1 MSRIATAITTSQKTI
16 TDGQAGH
23 WTPVPANRVEMENL
37 AALLPAAFALMASPG
52 PVTLASAGFGA
63 AWGRQ
68 AVPLVLAMTAGTATI
83 IVMVAL
89 GVLALVAALPGAEP
103 VLTVLGGI
111 YILYLAW
118 KIWSAAPLKR
128 SEQSRELPSVA
139 GVYAVALAN
148 PKAYAAM
155 AALFSGFPLIEG
167 NALSNGVV
175 KVALLI
181 GLATCINLSW
191 MIVGSALA
199 SVFEHRNSA
208 RLLNRTF
215 AVLLVIS
222 VGAMFVL

>member
-1 MSRIATAITTSQKTI
+1 M
-16 TDGQAGH
+16 
-23 WTPVPANRVEMENL
+23 PANRAEMENL

-63 AWGRQ
+63 AWGKQ

-83 IVMVAL
+83 IFMVAL
-89 GVLALVAALPGAEP
+89 GVLALVAAIPGAEP
-103 VLTVLGGI
+103 VLTVLGGM

-118 KIWSAAPLKR
+118 KIWNAAPLRR
-128 SEQSRELPSVA
+128 SEQAGALPSVV

-167 NALSNGVV
+167 DALSNGVV

-181 GLATCINLSW
+181 SLAKCINLSW
-191 MIVGSALA
+191 MILGAALA
-199 SVFEHRNSA
+199 GVFEQNSSA

-222 VGAMFVL
+222 VAAMFVF